1 MEELDSYTPDENE
14 TGLNNNI
21 EYEPADSVTI
31 GEEGTVEDL
40 FIRNLQHELFGDE
53 EPSMGRS
60 R

>member
-1 MEELDSYTPDENE
+1 MEELNSYTPDENE
-14 TGLNNNI
+14 TSLNSNF
-21 EYEPADSVTI
+21 EYEPADSVII
-31 GEEGTVEDL
+31 GEDGTVEDL